1 MRNKIMLFLLTILV
15 SCSKGSEIH
24 KTKANQYVEVES
36 VRKTQS
42 NIVGKFTGH
51 ASRVGTHDFIV
62 KTVMPS
68 TIVKDTKIGDEVL
81 ISLPLVN
88 SSMQLS
94 KVSKISGNIVSLSL
108 KNQIHDLSDQELEI
122 QVPLH
127 NASLYEIPFSSI
139 YSPMGG
145 ETFVFVVESNS
156 AIKKS
161 VDVVQ
166 VVGNDKILV
175 LAEGLN
181 SKDKI
186 ISRGLDNLVEGDRVL
201 SEDLHE
207 F

>member
-1 MRNKIMLFLLTILV
+1 MSNVYPIFLLMVLV
-15 SCSKGSEIH
+15 SCSKGSETH
-24 KTKANQYVEVES
+24 KTRAHQYVEVES
-36 VRKTQS
+36 VHKTQS

-62 KTVMPS
+62 KTVLPLS
-68 TIVKDTKIGDEVL
+68 IVKETRIGDEIF

-88 SSMQLS
+88 SSLQLS

-145 ETFVFVVESNS
+145 DTFVFVVESNS
-156 AIKKS
+156 AIKKP

-175 LAEGLN
+175 LAQGLN

-186 ISRGLDNLVEGDRVL
+186 VSRGLDNLVEGDRVL